1 MTNTFK
7 ENIKNLRLQHG
18 LWVTMSDKLAVE
30 MMAGAGYD
38 WMMFDTE
45 HSPIDPVSML
55 PLLQIADG
63 KNANAVVRPTSL
75 NVPDIKK
82 FLDLGARNV
91 LVPMINNAAEAELA
105 VAAVEYPPSGVRGVS
120 GMSRA
125 TNFGRTKDYHKNARA
140 DIAILVQV
148 ETAEALD
155 NIEAIANVPGI
166 DGIFVGP
173 ADLAAAL
180 GHVGDIGHPLV
191 QSTIIDVIKRIR
203 ARGVAPGFLS
213 PNLTLVNKVID
224 AGAVFVAR
232 DIDLIALNRGL
243 QLPPK

>member
-91 LVPMINNAAEAELA
+91 LVPMINNSAEAELA

-125 TNFGRTKDYHKNARA
+125 TNFGRTKDYHKMPAR
-140 DIAILVQV
+140 
-148 ETAEALD
+148 TS
-155 NIEAIANVPGI
+155 P
-166 DGIFVGP
+166 FWSKWKP
-173 ADLAAAL
+173 
-180 GHVGDIGHPLV
+180 PRPW
-191 QSTIIDVIKRIR
+191 TISKLLQMF
-203 ARGVAPGFLS
+203 PELTGFL
-213 PNLTLVNKVID
+213 
-224 AGAVFVAR
+224 
-232 DIDLIALNRGL
+232 
-243 QLPPK
+243 

>member
-105 VAAVEYPPSGVRGVS
+105 VAAVEYPPSGFVVCRVCHGPPTLA
-120 GMSRA
+120 GPKITIKMPA
-125 TNFGRTKDYHKNARA
+125 RTSPFWSKWKPPR
-140 DIAILVQV
+140 
-148 ETAEALD
+148 
-155 NIEAIANVPGI
+155 PW
-166 DGIFVGP
+166 
-173 ADLAAAL
+173 
-180 GHVGDIGHPLV
+180 
-191 QSTIIDVIKRIR
+191 TISKLLQMF
-203 ARGVAPGFLS
+203 PELTGFL
-213 PNLTLVNKVID
+213 
-224 AGAVFVAR
+224 
-232 DIDLIALNRGL
+232 
-243 QLPPK
+243 